1 MAHLSSFGVVD
12 PSYVPPP
19 VGGTREVESSPAPFV
34 NLQGARV
41 LVTGGAG
48 FVGSSLV
55 RRLVNDFKA
64 HVTVI
69 DNLWRGSL
77 DNLRGVIDLEKDFV
91 KGDLTDRRTC
101 LRHIR
106 DCDVIFHLA
115 DIVAGVDF
123 VFGNQPFVFRN
134 NMLINTNVL
143 EASVANGIKNYI
155 YVGTACSFPQHLQM
169 VKEGTVALH
178 EDTTYPAEPESSY
191 GWSKLM
197 GEYEANLARASGKV
211 NVGLLRLHNVYGPGS
226 PYDKERSQALPSLIR
241 KALSDEEA
249 FTVWGSGE
257 QYRDFLYI
265 DDVLDGLIAL
275 AERGMNQGVIQ
286 IGTGVVTTLKSAAT
300 IVAELAHAIAG
311 KSVAPTFDRTKP
323 EGDRGRIAV
332 LERAQRILGWSAKVD
347 IRTGLERTFR
357 WIVEDMR
364 SAAARDAAAPAAPP
378 PGIPQMAPWFGEEEA
393 DAVSEYMTTGAYLTE
408 FKQTRQFEQM
418 LADFIGVKHC
428 IAVNNGTVSLS
439 IALYAVGVRAGDDVL
454 VPDWTMVATPN
465 SVKMLGA
472 NPVFVDIEPDTM
484 CIDIAKV
491 EAAIT
496 PRTKA
501 VMHVSMNARTNQI
514 EDLVALCKR
523 RGVALVEDSAQ
534 ALGSYHNGVHL
545 GTFGAVG
552 SLSFSAPKIIS
563 TGQGGALITNDDEL
577 AALIRKIKDFGR
589 ATGGTD
595 KHDVI
600 GWNFK
605 FTDMQGV
612 VGVEQMKKLPF
623 RVKRMRQIWE
633 LYVEHLKDVPQVEM
647 NRYDEAEKGWIPWF
661 IDVFVE
667 DKAGLQKHLKAH
679 GIGSRF
685 VYPAIHTQDCYPE
698 FNALSFPVT
707 EHVAR
712 RGIWLPSSSKLSDA
726 EVARICDAVKSFYG
740 IAPRAKM

>member
-1 MAHLSSFGVVD
+1 MADLSSFGVAD
-12 PSYVPPP
+12 PAYVPPP
-19 VGGTREVESSPAPFV
+19 VGGTREAAPAPAAPFV
-34 NLQGARV
+34 NLHAARV

-55 RRLVNDFKA
+55 RRLVQDFKA

-77 DNLRGVIDLEKDFV
+77 DNLRGVIDLDTQFV
-91 KGDLTDRRTC
+91 KGDLTHRATC
-101 LRHIR
+101 MRHIR
-106 DCDVIFHLA
+106 EADVIFHLA
-115 DIVAGVDF
+115 DIVAGVDY

-134 NMLINTNVL
+134 NLLINTNVL
-143 EASVANGIKNYI
+143 EAVIANGIKNYI

-169 VKEGTVALH
+169 VQEGTVALH

-197 GEYEANLARASGKV
+197 GEYEASLARASGAV

-226 PYDKERSQALPSLIR
+226 PYDAARSQALPSLIR
-241 KALSDEEA
+241 KALSDDEP

-265 DDVLDGLIAL
+265 DDVMDGLIAM

-286 IGTGVVTTLKSAAT
+286 IGTGTPTTLKTAAT
-300 IVAELAHAIAG
+300 IVGELAHAITG
-311 KSVAPTFDRTKP
+311 RSVSPTFDRSKP

-332 LERAQRILGWSAKVD
+332 LERATRILGWSAKVD

-357 WIVEDMR
+357 WVLEDMR
-364 SAAARDAAAPAAPP
+364 AAATKPPLTP
-378 PGIPQMAPWFGEEEA
+378 PGIPQMAPWFGQEEA

-408 FKQTRQFEQM
+408 FKQTKKFESM
-418 LADFIGVKHC
+418 LADFIGVKHA

-472 NPVFVDIEPDTM
+472 NPVFVDIEPETF

-501 VMHVSMNARTNQI
+501 VVHVSMNARTNDI
-514 EDLVALCKR
+514 AALAALCKR
-523 RGVALVEDSAQ
+523 RGVVLIEDSAQ
-534 ALGSYHNGVHL
+534 ALGSYHHGVHL

-563 TGQGGALITNDDEL
+563 TGQGGALITNDDKL
-577 AALIRKIKDFGR
+577 AEAIRKIKDFGR
-589 ATGGTD
+589 AKGGTD

-605 FTDMQGV
+605 FTDMQGI

-633 LYVEHLKDVPQVEM
+633 QYKMHLQDVPQVEM
-647 NRYDEAEKGWIPWF
+647 CKYDEVEQGWIPWF
-661 IDVFVE
+661 IDIFVE
-667 DKAGLQKHLKAH
+667 DKEGLQQHLKSH
-679 GIGSRF
+679 GIGTRF

-698 FNALSFPVT
+698 FHGLSFPVT

-726 EVARICDAVKSFYG
+726 EVARVCNAVKSFYG
-740 IAPRAKM
+740 RTASKL